1 MKVSIEKINEA
12 KALLGDA
19 AAKIIADGIPLEGF
33 TETATSICAFSPF
46 RHETKPSFM
55 WNKKEYYFKDFG
67 NGKVVGILD
76 YFIIYESKS
85 YSEAVKALFELVG
98 MEYSERDFEVQEE
111 ASKWICV
118 PDEEPNDRAIV
129 EDYLAKRCISKE
141 TLDFCSV
148 KQAENG
154 DIAYQFKDQD
164 GKLITTKYR
173 VSHKATNKD
182 FMKWRWKKGFTNPPL
197 LYGLDKIDITRPV
210 LITEGLNDRLACVEA
225 GFMNTVSIPGGAAD
239 MSWVDTNYEF
249 LEKLESIII
258 WSDSDEPGRKM
269 AKNCAMRLGQYRVKI
284 VEPNPDIQEEIRKYY
299 AQYGADEDKI
309 DANNVLIA
317 CGKDA
322 VLAMIASA
330 KITDNPF
337 VSRLM
342 DAEEKDIMSL
352 PRTPTGIQ
360 EIDNTFW
367 GTFEGQ
373 LVILTGAAG
382 CVDCDTEYFNGVE
395 WKKISEYKVGDSVLQ
410 YNKDGTAT
418 LVKPSV
424 YHKYPSEYLWH
435 FKTQYGIDQCLSEEH
450 NVYYKSSRTNSLC
463 SMKFKEL
470 MDRHNKSKNG
480 FAGKFITSF
489 NYNGKGID
497 LTDEQIELMCAV
509 ICDGSFYY
517 HITNPKAKSYNQCR
531 FHIKKQRKKDK
542 LRDIFKRCALTWREK
557 ESANEGY
564 TDFYVIVP
572 RREKEFG
579 DYWYNCSNRQ
589 LKIIADNIMFWD
601 GYVTE
606 KSHIFSS
613 VSKKNADFVQFAFNS
628 TGKRATITT
637 RDRTGQK
644 YKDCDYIRKSIEY
657 EISIA
662 NMTTSTLSSH
672 PKTKAKME
680 KYKTIDGFKYCFTV
694 DSGMW
699 IMRRNG
705 RIAVTGN
712 SGKSS
717 LINTMFVA
725 GPLEAGEKVFI
736 YSGEI
741 NPGML
746 LGNVLKPLASRRH
759 ILEFHNENAPNG
771 YSVSKESVKAMKKF
785 YYDSVFVYNEEN
797 DFDTNSKSIM
807 DAMSYA
813 YKRYGVTNF
822 VVDSLLTVDCS
833 KEEGESKYDKE
844 ANFVKKLKVFTN
856 RNPVKV
862 CLVVHSRKLP
872 QGATE
877 IGADDIQGS
886 STHVKACNR
895 AFSVNRLY
903 NDPEGY
909 DVVLTCLKDRETG
922 LLNKKVKLHY
932 DNKSFRLYSNDEE
945 RDKAYSWEKCSK
957 INYPDNV
964 AEKIVANIHEEEP
977 VPTGIFG

>member
-164 GKLITTKYR
+164 GKLVTTKYR

-299 AQYGADEDKI
+299 AQYGADEYKI

-352 PRTPTGIQ
+352 PRTSTGI
-360 EIDNTFW
+360 EDIDRVFW

-373 LVILTGAAG
+373 LVLLTGQAA
-382 CVDCDTEYFNGVE
+382 
-395 WKKISEYKVGDSVLQ
+395 
-410 YNKDGTAT
+410 
-418 LVKPSV
+418 
-424 YHKYPSEYLWH
+424 
-435 FKTQYGIDQCLSEEH
+435 
-450 NVYYKSSRTNSLC
+450 
-463 SMKFKEL
+463 
-470 MDRHNKSKNG
+470 
-480 FAGKFITSF
+480 
-489 NYNGKGID
+489 
-497 LTDEQIELMCAV
+497 
-509 ICDGSFYY
+509 
-517 HITNPKAKSYNQCR
+517 
-531 FHIKKQRKKDK
+531 
-542 LRDIFKRCALTWREK
+542 
-557 ESANEGY
+557 
-564 TDFYVIVP
+564 
-572 RREKEFG
+572 
-579 DYWYNCSNRQ
+579 
-589 LKIIADNIMFWD
+589 
-601 GYVTE
+601 
-606 KSHIFSS
+606 
-613 VSKKNADFVQFAFNS
+613 
-628 TGKRATITT
+628 
-637 RDRTGQK
+637 
-644 YKDCDYIRKSIEY
+644 
-657 EISIA
+657 
-662 NMTTSTLSSH
+662 
-672 PKTKAKME
+672 
-680 KYKTIDGFKYCFTV
+680 
-694 DSGMW
+694 
-699 IMRRNG
+699 
-705 RIAVTGN
+705 
-712 SGKSS
+712 SGKST

-725 GPLEAGEKVFI
+725 APLEAGEKVFI

-759 ILEFHNENAPNG
+759 ILEFHNDNAPNG
-771 YSVSKESVKAMKKF
+771 YSVSKEAVKSMKKF

-833 KEEGESKYDKE
+833 KEDGENRYDKE
-844 ANFVKKLKVFTN
+844 ASFVKKLKVFTN
-856 RNPVKV
+856 KNPVKV
-862 CLVVHSRKLP
+862 CLVIHSRKLP
-872 QGATE
+872 QGAAD

-964 AEKIVANIHEEEP
+964 AEKIVANIHEEEL